1 MISTLVRLIASI
13 VAACSLAGP
22 AAAGDII
29 AHPLAAGDRIVLD
42 GRLDDAA
49 WQDVPSQTEFY
60 EFSPRDDREASL
72 ATSVRVTFDDTYLYV
87 ALSARD
93 PVVDGIRA
101 PFARRDKVFAEQ
113 DMFQLFIDA
122 SGERKSAQFIRVN
135 PRGAIGDGVYTESD
149 GEDFSPDF
157 PFDAAAH
164 RFDDGWSAE
173 LRIPF
178 ASLGYDGSGRDWT
191 MMVLRNMPRA
201 DRIRYANARLPRDNN
216 CLLCHSPVLRGLRD
230 LPVGLDWRLTP
241 QLTASLRSDEAR
253 DRTELQASLDAKI
266 RLNPRTVVD
275 LTLNPDFS
283 QVESDLPVLS
293 SNSRFSVLL
302 PEKRPFF
309 LEGAD
314 LLVSPFNVMHTRSI
328 TDPGWGART
337 TYRSDSF
344 NLALLTARDQ
354 GGGSV
359 IVPGTYGN
367 DVIAQ
372 DFSSQATVLRATT
385 TREGFTW
392 GGVLTD
398 RTLSGGRGYNR
409 VIGPDVV
416 WQIGADTRMRAQ
428 VLMSSTTAVVD
439 TDGELRKGAR
449 RDGIAAYFDIS
460 REVGEWRFYGR
471 YRDIGNEFRADN
483 GFFTQSGVRALDVEA
498 TRRYYREGIWREIS
512 PYLNMG
518 RVQDRKGHTVS
529 QSMNPGVYLAGPRGI
544 GLNFEWRPDERIALA
559 PDAPLL
565 RRGYA
570 RVAMDIAPNAW
581 LNRVV
586 VDVELGDQVDY
597 ENGRL
602 GRGGL
607 VSMFARW
614 RPFDRFEMEQ
624 EYSRFWVDA
633 RDGSN
638 DRIYAEDT
646 LSWTSILH
654 FSARDTLRAIWQR
667 DAIRRN
673 PNAYPV
679 PVDVRGGSEEL
690 SLVYA
695 HTRRFG
701 STLYVGCTAA
711 ERRAVADD
719 RRWEVFAKA
728 SWAF

>member
-1 MISTLVRLIASI
+1 MRVLASFVLVHA
-13 VAACSLAGP
+13 LAGP
-22 AAAGDII
+22 VAAGDIV
-29 AHPLAAGDRIVLD
+29 AHRLTADDRIVLD
-42 GRLDDAA
+42 GRLDEGVWLDA
-49 WQDVPSQTEFY
+49 PSNREFF
-60 EFSPRDDREASL
+60 EFSPRDDRDASL
-72 ATSVRVTFDDTYLYV
+72 ATSVRVAFDDTSLYV
-87 ALSARD
+87 ALSASD
-93 PVVDGIRA
+93 HDAIDIRA

-122 SGERKSAQFIRVN
+122 SGERKSAQFIRIN
-135 PRGAIGDGVYTESD
+135 PRGAVGDGVYTEAE

-157 PFDAAAH
+157 PFEVAAN
-164 RFDDGWSAE
+164 RNDDGWSAE

-178 ASLGYDGSGRDWT
+178 TSLGYDGSDRDWSLL
-191 MMVLRNMPRA
+191 VLRNMPRA
-201 DRIRYANARLPRDNN
+201 DRIRYANVRLPRDNN
-216 CLLCHSPVLRGLRD
+216 CLLCYSPALRGLHD

-241 QLTASLRSDEAR
+241 QLTASVRSDEAR
-253 DRTELQASLDAKI
+253 DRTGLQASLDAKI
-266 RLNPRTVVD
+266 RVNPRTVVD

-293 SNSRFSVLL
+293 GNSRFSVLL

-337 TYRSDSF
+337 TYRSDRV
-344 NLALLTARDQ
+344 NVALLTARDQ

-359 IVPGTYGN
+359 IVPGAYGN

-385 TREGFTW
+385 THAGFTF

-398 RTLSGGRGYNR
+398 RSLADGRGYNR
-409 VIGPDVV
+409 VIGPDAV

-428 VLMSSTTAVVD
+428 LLMSSTTAIVD
-439 TDGELRKGAR
+439 ADGELHRGAR
-449 RDGIAAYFDIS
+449 RDGTAAYFDMN
-460 REVGEWRFYGR
+460 RDVGEWRFYGR
-471 YRDIGNEFRADN
+471 YRDIGEDFRADN
-483 GFFTQSGVRALDVEA
+483 GFLTQSGVRALDIEA
-498 TRRYYREGIWREIS
+498 TRRYYREGSWREIS
-512 PYLNMG
+512 PYLSMG
-518 RVQDRKGHTVS
+518 RVQDRDGHIVS
-529 QSMNPGVYLAGPRGI
+529 QSVNPGVYLAGPRGI
-544 GLNFEWRPDERIALA
+544 GLNLEWRPDERIVLA
-559 PDAPLL
+559 PGAPLL
-565 RRGYA
+565 RRGYG
-570 RVAMDIAPNAW
+570 RVAFDIAPSAW

-586 VDVELGDQVDY
+586 VDMELGDQIDY

-607 VSMFARW
+607 VSAFARW

-633 RDGSN
+633 SGGDVG
-638 DRIYAEDT
+638 RIYTEDT

-654 FSARDTLRAIWQR
+654 FGARDTLRAIWQR

-695 HTRRFG
+695 HTHRFG
-701 STLYVGCTAA
+701 SALYVGCTVADQ
-711 ERRAVADD
+711 RATADD

-728 SWAF
+728 SWTF